1 MVFTVGKGS
10 LKFFEIFCSRA
21 VEILELSVNRTSA
34 LVPYGD
40 LALAVTRVVSLKNP
54 IGIRKVSHL
63 V

>member
-1 MVFTVGKGS
+1 MGFT
-10 LKFFEIFCSRA
+10 A
-21 VEILELSVNRTSA
+21 VINAGLSVNRTSA

-40 LALAVTRVVSLKNP
+40 LALAVTRIVSLKNP